1 MRTLRIYRSGRVIL
15 TVTLENDVLRLEG
28 NPHLI
33 RSLEEEGV
41 VDLSSGRNLR
51 VSQYLKGEEA
61 SLVFKALCSHF
72 QRASVYSV
80 DIET

>member
-1 MRTLRIYRSGRVIL
+1 MNKLRVYRSGSLVL
-15 TVTLENDVLRLEG
+15 TATLEDDALRLEG
-28 NPHLI
+28 NPYLI

-41 VDLSSGRNLR
+41 LDLSSGRNLR